1 MTLRM
6 TPESKTQ
13 LVKHSGNNYNIKSVA
28 FSEWKMFTGRCYW
41 QYFFSNFGSSG
52 KLTCNLVED
61 NGD

>member
-41 QYFFSNFGSSG
+41 QYFFSNFGSFRE
-52 KLTCNLVED
+52 VD
-61 NGD
+61 M